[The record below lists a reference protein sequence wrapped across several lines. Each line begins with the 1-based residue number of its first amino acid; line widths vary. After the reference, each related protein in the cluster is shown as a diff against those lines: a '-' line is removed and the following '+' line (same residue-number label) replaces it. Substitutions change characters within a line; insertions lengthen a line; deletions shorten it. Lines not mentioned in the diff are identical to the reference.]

1 VSRGTWT
8 AGRPRPVADLIDS
21 THVVHRYDQR
31 GCGWS
36 TGPDDYRL
44 ARAIADLDALRASW
58 GHERWT
64 VFGHSW
70 GATLALAYAWT
81 HPERTRAV
89 VYCSGVGPGSAWRA
103 PYRAESPRAAHSR
116 PAEPLGRPRGPGSY
130 VGGGDGLPPT
140 LIVHG
145 DRDPRPLA
153 NTRLLLDLIPDVRI
167 AAIDAGHSPWVEV
180 PGAVGA
186 QLRAFLA
193 TNHV

>member
-58 GHERWT
+58 GRERWT

-81 HPERTRAV
+81 HPERTRPSSTAAV
-89 VYCSGVGPGSAWRA
+89 SDRARPGGRPTAPRA
-103 PYRAESPRAAHSR
+103 PGGPFPPRRSR
-116 PAEPLGRPRGPGSY
+116 LADLE
-130 VGGGDGLPPT
+130 
-140 LIVHG
+140 
-145 DRDPRPLA
+145 DRDPTWEEEMDYRP
-153 NTRLLLDLIPDVRI
+153 R
-167 AAIDAGHSPWVEV
+167 
-180 PGAVGA
+180 
-186 QLRAFLA
+186 
-193 TNHV
+193 